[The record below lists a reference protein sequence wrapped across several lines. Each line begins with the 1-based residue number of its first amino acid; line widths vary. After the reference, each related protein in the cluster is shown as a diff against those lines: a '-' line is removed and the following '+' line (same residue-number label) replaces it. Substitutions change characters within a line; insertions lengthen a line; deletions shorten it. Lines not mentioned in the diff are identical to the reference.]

1 VFVPLAH
8 VGGGVFEPLQLLPPL
23 VALGAYAVRARTL
36 ARQGRPVPLW
46 RSVCFAAG
54 ILLILAALV
63 SPAAHIGTELILAHM
78 AQHVLMADLAA
89 LLLVLGLTGPLMQPL
104 LATRVAHRLRILAHP
119 VVAFS
124 LWAINLYVW
133 HLPFLYQAALQT
145 EAVHALQHGTFIF
158 FGFTMWLAL
167 LGPLPQPEWFGNG
180 ARLIYIVGVRFAG
193 AILGNVFL
201 WSESV
206 FYPDYRP
213 GQASWDLE
221 PLQDQ
226 AAAGTIMMVESSIVT
241 VLLLGWLFV
250 KTARE
255 SEEKQALLELASARG
270 LDLSERRAAR
280 AVASGRGDELRR
292 RLERAAAGLGAVVL
306 LTLVLAGCDLSSSD
320 EAERV
325 RPLPPPKQS
334 GAAYEERVIRGWLL
348 ALQRDDFDGA
358 AYYFA
363 PHALIDQGR
372 PYHLGRAF
380 DARSF
385 NASLPCRADLVDV
398 EDEPGPRM
406 LASFR
411 LREGPGGPCSGIVK
425 VRFTIR
431 KGKFTVWRQLPEE
444 SDRPPADSVEPA

>member
-1 VFVPLAH
+1 VIAPLAH
-8 VGGGVFEPLQLLPPL
+8 VGSGVFEPLQLLPPL
-23 VALGAYAVRARTL
+23 VALAAYWLRARTL
-36 ARQGRPVPLW
+36 ARQGRPVPVW
-46 RSVCFAAG
+46 RTVCFAAG
-54 ILLILAALV
+54 IALVLVALV
-63 SPAAHIGTELILAHM
+63 SPVAHIGGELVLAHM

-89 LLLVLGLTGPLMQPL
+89 LLMVLGLTGPLLQPV
-104 LATRVAHRLRILAHP
+104 LAAPLVRHLRVLAHP

-124 LWAINLYVW
+124 LWAIDLYVW
-133 HLPFLYQAALQT
+133 HLPVLYQASLSS
-145 EAVHALQHGTFIF
+145 EPVHALQHGSFVF

-180 ARLIYIVGVRFAG
+180 ARLIYIVGVRFTG

-255 SEEKQALLELASARG
+255 SDEKQALLELATDRG
-270 LDLSERRAAR
+270 VDLSERRAAR

-292 RLERAAAGLGAVVL
+292 RLERTAAGLGTVL
-306 LTLVLAGCDLSSSD
+306 LVAVMLAGCDLSSD
-320 EAERV
+320 EPERV
-325 RPLPPPKQS
+325 DQLPPPKQS
-334 GAAYEERVIRGWLL
+334 GAAYEKRVIRGWLL
-348 ALQRDDFDGA
+348 ALQRDDYDGA
-358 AYYFA
+358 AYYFGA
-363 PHALIDQGR
+363 HALIDQGR
-372 PYHLGRAF
+372 PYRLDGES
-380 DARSF
+380 DARAF
-385 NASLPCRADLVDV
+385 NASLPCRADLADV
-398 EDEPGPRM
+398 EDEPGPKM

-431 KGKFTVWRQLPEE
+431 KGKFTEWRQLPQEDPE
-444 SDRPPADSVEPA
+444 SPDGQPV

>member
-1 VFVPLAH
+1 
-8 VGGGVFEPLQLLPPL
+8 
-23 VALGAYAVRARTL
+23 
-36 ARQGRPVPLW
+36 
-46 RSVCFAAG
+46 
-54 ILLILAALV
+54 
-63 SPAAHIGTELILAHM
+63 
-78 AQHVLMADLAA
+78 MADLAA
-89 LLLVLGLTGPLMQPL
+89 LLMVLGLTGPLLQPV
-104 LATRVAHRLRILAHP
+104 LAAPLVRHLRVLAHP

-124 LWAINLYVW
+124 LWAIDLYVW
-133 HLPFLYQAALQT
+133 HLPVLYQASLSS
-145 EAVHALQHGTFIF
+145 EPVHALQHGSFVF

-180 ARLIYIVGVRFAG
+180 ARLIYIVGVRFTG

-226 AAAGTIMMVESSIVT
+226 AVAGTIMMVESSIVT

-255 SEEKQALLELASARG
+255 SDEKQALLELATARG
-270 LDLSERRAAR
+270 VDLSERRAAR

-292 RLERAAAGLGAVVL
+292 RLERTAAGLGAVL
-306 LTLVLAGCDLSSSD
+306 LVAAMLAGCDLSSD
-320 EAERV
+320 EPERV
-325 RPLPPPKQS
+325 DPLPPPKQR

-348 ALQRDDFDGA
+348 ALQRDDYDGA
-358 AYYFA
+358 AYYFGA
-363 PHALIDQGR
+363 HALIDQGR
-372 PYHLGRAF
+372 PYRLDGES
-380 DARSF
+380 DARAF
-385 NASLPCRADLVDV
+385 NASLPCRADLADV
-398 EDEPGPRM
+398 EDEPGPKM

-431 KGKFTVWRQLPEE
+431 KGKFTEWRQLPQEE
-444 SDRPPADSVEPA
+444 PESSPDGQTV